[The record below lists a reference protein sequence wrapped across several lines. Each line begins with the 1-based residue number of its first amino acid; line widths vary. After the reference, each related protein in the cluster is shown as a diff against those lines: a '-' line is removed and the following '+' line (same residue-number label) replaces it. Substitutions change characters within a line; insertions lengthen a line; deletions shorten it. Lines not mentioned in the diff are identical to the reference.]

1 MKESIDSLFCNNP
14 DLSHRIYTYCKA
26 DPEFMEAEAEYDAL
40 LQSLE
45 QTLGYAPD
53 AGDRGLLP
61 ALLRPAGTSLLSL
74 RPGPASRGS
83 LGAGAGMIGW
93 GILQQGSAPLPSQPS
108 PSFVGAEHWPA
119 HRILERR
126 EGQIPI
132 PFVSLRSI
140 SPLDKGSRPLP
151 YGFHGHLPSSGRGGP
166 WASRRGSCKPRR
178 HPHPPPSGAPV
189 PIPSVAARH
198 LPLIRGVGPLGGGRL
213 AGG

>member
-26 DPEFMEAEAEYDAL
+26 DPEFMEAEVEYDAL

-45 QTLGYAPD
+45 QTLGYARMQEIED
-53 AGDRGLLP
+53 CFLRYSARLVQAYYLFGLG
-61 ALLRPAGTSLLSL
+61 LRQEVL
-74 RPGPASRGS
+74 
-83 LGAGAGMIGW
+83 
-93 GILQQGSAPLPSQPS
+93 
-108 PSFVGAEHWPA
+108 
-119 HRILERR
+119 
-126 EGQIPI
+126 
-132 PFVSLRSI
+132 
-140 SPLDKGSRPLP
+140 
-151 YGFHGHLPSSGRGGP
+151 
-166 WASRRGSCKPRR
+166 RRGRTLAGPSRSFCHSGA